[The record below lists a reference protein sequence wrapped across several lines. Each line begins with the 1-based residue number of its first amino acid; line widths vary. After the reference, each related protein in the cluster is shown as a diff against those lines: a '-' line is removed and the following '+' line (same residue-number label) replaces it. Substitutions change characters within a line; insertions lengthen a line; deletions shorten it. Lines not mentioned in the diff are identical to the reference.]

1 MMLLEAQQ
9 RVKPAHRRTPVL
21 AAVLTVLSV
30 PACTAPPSPASTLG
44 SADAAVVVEEFG
56 DYQCG
61 PCARFGRNLHR
72 ALARQRG
79 EVRLIYHHCPSRQ
92 HPVGRLA
99 AMVAIGAGG
108 RFWEL
113 HWELVE
119 RGPIQTEEQLWE
131 VCRSLGLEVERLQ
144 DQARAGRNEA
154 ALERELEL
162 ADRRRIRGTP
172 TTFVNNRRVEGAV
185 SARQLGLILEPAARG
200 GSEQ

>member
-1 MMLLEAQQ
+1 
-9 RVKPAHRRTPVL
+9 
-21 AAVLTVLSV
+21 
-30 PACTAPPSPASTLG
+30 
-44 SADAAVVVEEFG
+44 
-56 DYQCG
+56 
-61 PCARFGRNLHR
+61 
-72 ALARQRG
+72 
-79 EVRLIYHHCPSRQ
+79 
-92 HPVGRLA
+92 
-99 AMVAIGAGG
+99 MVAIGAGG